1 MFGKFFL
8 GRSSSSSSLFLLSP
22 PIHDHCP
29 IFFAC
34 YALSYMHASVDRSK
48 LNWGCLHIQH
58 EPPISFSV
66 AAAAAIPY
74 VLLILPVPCSTTHHF
89 MFPEIVTTIYSTTT
103 NVLLPAWTPNALLL
117 PTRRCPFR
125 SRPQPKTTPKIDT
138 MGSLAGWLATPF
150 VQPRIG
156 RRLRQLVTAHG
167 ITSRAG
173 RGKNSSVAL
182 WVSELC

>member
-8 GRSSSSSSLFLLSP
+8 GRSSSSSLFLLSP

-29 IFFAC
+29 IISAC

-66 AAAAAIPY
+66 AAAAIPY
-74 VLLILPVPCSTTHHF
+74 VLLILPVPCSTTHHHF

-138 MGSLAGWLATPF
+138 MGSLAGWPLHSYNLGLAAASDSWW
-150 VQPRIG
+150 PR
-156 RRLRQLVTAHG
+156 T
-167 ITSRAG
+167 
-173 RGKNSSVAL
+173 
-182 WVSELC
+182 E